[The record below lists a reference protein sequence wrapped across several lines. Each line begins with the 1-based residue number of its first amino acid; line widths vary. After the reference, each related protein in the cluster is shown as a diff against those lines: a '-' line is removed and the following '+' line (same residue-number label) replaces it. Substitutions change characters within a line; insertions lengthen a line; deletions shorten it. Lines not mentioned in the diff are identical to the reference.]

1 VRRTPML
8 AVAMLS
14 LFLAPLLSQQEIK
27 PTVLPTGKTLPEVAG
42 RVGKLNSFPATIA
55 LTPDRR
61 YAAMLHAG
69 YGTQQ
74 TRGCQ
79 SISVFDF
86 STGKVA
92 DFPDD
97 RLCEDAHQSY
107 FMGLVFSADG
117 NHLYASLGSITDA
130 TGEKPG
136 DTGNAIAVYGFQG
149 GTLTRERLITTAG
162 IGEVGGARVVQ
173 DGERKRNS
181 VSCRPGSRAGRTDR
195 ATAGGEQFVR

>member
-1 VRRTPML
+1 VRRTPLL

-14 LFLAPLLSQQEIK
+14 LFLAPLLSQQKIK
-27 PTVLPTGKTLPEVAG
+27 PTGTVLPTGKTLPEVDG

-79 SISVFDF
+79 SISIFDF

-97 RLCEDAHQSY
+97 RLSEDAHQSY
-107 FMGLVFSADG
+107 FMGLVFRADG
-117 NHLYASLGSITDA
+117 NHLYASLG
-130 TGEKPG
+130 
-136 DTGNAIAVYGFQG
+136 
-149 GTLTRERLITTAG
+149 
-162 IGEVGGARVVQ
+162 
-173 DGERKRNS
+173 
-181 VSCRPGSRAGRTDR
+181 
-195 ATAGGEQFVR
+195 